1 MYTRQILLKYFI
13 IWCLFSLFL
22 LKCILPPPAEASFTI
37 EDEKKL
43 GKEFYEKLQ
52 KGEFLL
58 QNEQV
63 NDYITLLG
71 KRVLAFSEKAP
82 FDFRFSIIRSSAI
95 NAFATPGGYVYVNQG
110 LINLV
115 ENEAELAGVLA
126 HEIGHVNGRH
136 IAETIDRSTKL
147 NISTLAAII
156 AGAFLGGGGDLTAAV
171 ASFSVAT
178 ATSLSLK
185 YSREQEE
192 AADRAGLSYLV
203 AAGYDGRAML
213 DFLKIMRRYEYYS
226 NTIPSY
232 FLTHPGTDERI
243 HYIDALLQTTYKG
256 CGANHILGNL
266 KRVQVILLLS
276 AKVPDAGLS
285 YFRKE
290 LNGHPEDP
298 DLLYG
303 LAVSEDRL
311 GMTPAALGHFQ
322 KALRLSPDDPD
333 ILRDLGIA
341 LFKIGQFDDAAQ
353 HLRRA
358 TKLRENDVD
367 ANLHFGKTLEALGDL
382 SGALH
387 LYKKME
393 AKRPD
398 DPEIFY
404 RLAMAYGKTGQTGDS
419 HYYFGRYFKKKG
431 KADSALFHLK
441 AALNDFS
448 TDHPK
453 RIEIKKEIDSL
464 PH

>member
-1 MYTRQILLKYFI
+1 MRHILLKYCI
-13 IWCLFSLFL
+13 ILFLFSLLL

-52 KGEFLL
+52 KGDFLL
-58 QNEQV
+58 QNEQA
-63 NDYITLLG
+63 NNYITLLG

-82 FDFRFSIIRSSAI
+82 FDFQFSIIRSSAI

-126 HEIGHVNGRH
+126 HEIGHVNGHH

-147 NISTLAAII
+147 SISTLAAII

-243 HYIDALLQTTYKG
+243 HYIDALLQTIYNRG
-256 CGANHILGNL
+256 GANHILGNL
-266 KRVQVILLLS
+266 KRIQVILLLN
-276 AKVPDAGLS
+276 AKAPDANLP
-285 YFRKE
+285 YFQKE

-311 GMTPAALGHFQ
+311 GMTREALEHFQ
-322 KALRLSPDDPD
+322 KSLRLSPDDPD

-353 HLRRA
+353 NLRRA

-367 ANLHFGKTLEALGDL
+367 ANLHLGKTLEALGDV
-382 SGALH
+382 SGALN
-387 LYKKME
+387 LYKKLE

-404 RLAMAYGKTGQTGDS
+404 SLAMVYGKMGQTGDS

-453 RIEIKKEIDSL
+453 RTEIKKEIDSL

>member
-1 MYTRQILLKYFI
+1 
-13 IWCLFSLFL
+13 
-22 LKCILPPPAEASFTI
+22 
-37 EDEKKL
+37 
-43 GKEFYEKLQ
+43 
-52 KGEFLL
+52 
-58 QNEQV
+58 
-63 NDYITLLG
+63 
-71 KRVLAFSEKAP
+71 
-82 FDFRFSIIRSSAI
+82 
-95 NAFATPGGYVYVNQG
+95 
-110 LINLV
+110 
-115 ENEAELAGVLA
+115 
-126 HEIGHVNGRH
+126 
-136 IAETIDRSTKL
+136 
-147 NISTLAAII
+147 
-156 AGAFLGGGGDLTAAV
+156 
-171 ASFSVAT
+171 
-178 ATSLSLK
+178 
-185 YSREQEE
+185 
-192 AADRAGLSYLV
+192 LSYLV

-243 HYIDALLQTTYKG
+243 HYIDALLQTIYNRG
-256 CGANHILGNL
+256 GANHILGNL
-266 KRVQVILLLS
+266 KRIQVILLLN
-276 AKVPDAGLS
+276 AKAPDANLP
-285 YFRKE
+285 YFQKE

-311 GMTPAALGHFQ
+311 GITREALEHFQ

-353 HLRRA
+353 NLRRA

-367 ANLHFGKTLEALGDL
+367 ANLHLGKTLEALGDV
-382 SGALH
+382 SGALN
-387 LYKKME
+387 LYKKLE

-404 RLAMAYGKTGQTGDS
+404 SLAMVYGKMGQTGDS

-453 RIEIKKEIDSL
+453 RTEIKKEIDSL